1 MEIFKNKLIACI
13 AALCVFTSGI
23 SVLPAEAVEAAVKQV
38 NAPGEAVRDG
48 KYIYYAY
55 EMHSI
60 RMGIMPYDT
69 KKKKTV
75 RTPAA
80 HLTGTILT
88 AFTVFHLLSFL
99 DSSRISWDERS
110 LTHHF
115 ADTQTLRIGVS
126 GNFLLSD
133 FSISL

>member
-1 MEIFKNKLIACI
+1 M
-13 AALCVFTSGI
+13 
-23 SVLPAEAVEAAVKQV
+23 

-80 HLTGTILT
+80 HLTGTSFYSVSPVKLPRFQQNKLGREFPDTPFRRYSNT
-88 AFTVFHLLSFL
+88 ANRCIRELSSVRL
-99 DSSRISWDERS
+99 QYI
-110 LTHHF
+110 
-115 ADTQTLRIGVS
+115 TLAI
-126 GNFLLSD
+126 
-133 FSISL
+133 

>member
-1 MEIFKNKLIACI
+1 MSCLCLERSERNDKNYENFNNKLIACI

-69 KKKKTV
+69 KKEKTV

-80 HLTGTILT
+80 
-88 AFTVFHLLSFL
+88 
-99 DSSRISWDERS
+99 
-110 LTHHF
+110 
-115 ADTQTLRIGVS
+115 
-126 GNFLLSD
+126 
-133 FSISL
+133 

>member
-1 MEIFKNKLIACI
+1 M
-13 AALCVFTSGI
+13 
-23 SVLPAEAVEAAVKQV
+23 

-60 RMGIMPYDT
+60 RMGIMPYE
-69 KKKKTV
+69 KKKTV

-99 DSSRISWDERS
+99 DSSRISWDESS

-126 GNFLLSD
+126 GNGLLSEL
-133 FSISL
+133 SMSR